1 MDCVLELW
9 QAPEQ
14 LAPPTHADA
23 QTAAQQGPTS
33 SSPAGPRRLGSRR
46 QDPRRQDPRRLRPRR
61 LGPRRLGAVL
71 AECALVLP
79 VLLLFTLATLEFF
92 QALLITD
99 LLQLATREAAREAAL
114 MTSPD
119 LAEALTPAQRLAMDE
134 ARIRAVVVRRL
145 EAFGLAASGSAD
157 QSGGPAEGA
166 ASAGNA
172 TAKSG
177 WEEIVQVKLWVDQ
190 EGQASSIS
198 PSLAPVGSSIGVAAS
213 LAYDEVAWLPGPRWL
228 TGRTLTAASVL
239 RRE

>member
-1 MDCVLELW
+1 MR
-9 QAPEQ
+9 
-14 LAPPTHADA
+14 T
-23 QTAAQQGPTS
+23 
-33 SSPAGPRRLGSRR
+33 RR
-46 QDPRRQDPRRLRPRR
+46 Q
-61 LGPRRLGAVL
+61 GAVL

-92 QALLITD
+92 QALLVTD

-114 MTSPD
+114 MTSPELGD
-119 LAEALTPAQRLAMDE
+119 SLSPAQRQAADE

-157 QSGGPAEGA
+157 SPSGTAAGA
-166 ASAGNA
+166 AGDGSA

-177 WEEIVQVKLWVDQ
+177 WDDIVQVKVWVDE
-190 EGQASSIS
+190 EGQASSVS
-198 PSLAPVGSSIGVAAS
+198 PSLAPAGSSIGVAAS
-213 LAYDEVAWLPGPRWL
+213 LIYDDVAWLPGFRWL